1 MRKRTVPTLLGA
13 GVLALAGVLA
23 VPAVSQADHGGGKVK
38 IYDDCDPATFNA
50 PPPAGAGPGT
60 CVEHE
65 RGSSHHTTF
74 QAFIGEVAATKQARE
89 WRFDPSMLSVEAGR
103 PVILEN
109 RGGETHTFTMVA
121 KFGGGFIEPLN
132 QLSGN
137 PEPTQECAVR
147 LPDGTLARQ
156 PDGSLVPQPD
166 SVDPINVFVSAGKEV
181 ALRSAGLK
189 PGRYMFQCCIHPW
202 MRVILTVK

>member
-50 PPPAGAGPGT
+50 PPPAGAGPGI
-60 CVEHE
+60 CVEHR
-65 RGSSHHTTF
+65 RGHSHHTTF
-74 QAFIGEVAATKQARE
+74 QAFISEVAATQQAKR
-89 WRFDPSMLSVEAGR
+89 WRFDPSMLRVRQGR

-109 RGGETHTFTMVA
+109 RGGETHTFTMV
-121 KFGGGFIEPLN
+121 KHFGGGFIPALN

-137 PEPTQECAVR
+137 PVPRPACAA
-147 LPDGTLARQ
+147 PGPKGTL
-156 PDGSLVPQPD
+156 VPRPP
-166 SVDPINVFVSAGKEV
+166 SRVNVFVSAGKE
-181 ALRSAGLK
+181 AAFRTARLK

-202 MRVILTVK
+202 MRVVLTVK